1 MPASRRPAPG
11 RPVRARLAACALLA
25 CLAALA
31 APARA
36 VLPTADK
43 PIRNLYLVR
52 HGEYVHDDTCDEYV
66 GCELD
71 SLGREQ
77 AALVAARLKAMP
89 VTFTSLQCS
98 PMTRARQTA
107 AIIARS
113 FPGLDPARH
122 DDIHECTPPTRR
134 QDVMAGL
141 KPGEAD
147 ECEAQLEAAAARL
160 LVPATGDRDEHDIV
174 VCHGNVI
181 RWLVCRVLD
190 VDPAAWL
197 GMSIANCSVTIVQV
211 RADGSC
217 KLVSFAD
224 SGHIPW
230 ERTTYPGVTIKP

>member
-1 MPASRRPAPG
+1 MMLIPAITRAAA
-11 RPVRARLAACALLA
+11 VRA
-25 CLAALA
+25 LAALLGA
-31 APARA
+31 AALLGLAGPAGA
-36 VLPTADK
+36 VLPTADQ
-43 PIRNLYLVR
+43 PIRNLYLIR
-52 HGEYVHDDTCDEYV
+52 HGEYVHDQDCDEYT
-66 GCELD
+66 GCALD

-77 AALVAARLKAMP
+77 AALVAARLKSMP

-107 AIIARS
+107 DIIARS
-113 FPGLDPARH
+113 FPDLVSVQH

-141 KPGEAD
+141 KPGEAAA
-147 ECEAQLEAAAARL
+147 CETQLKEAAARL
-160 LVPATGDRDEHDIV
+160 LVPADGDHDLHEIV

-181 RWLVCRVLD
+181 RWLVCNVLQ
-190 VDPAAWL
+190 VDPEAWL

-217 KLVSFAD
+217 RLISFAD

-230 ERTTYPGVTIKP
+230 GRTTYPGVTIKP